1 MSEHRF
7 DLGQLVIHQPANG
20 IDDRRYFQVLQ
31 IIAAQGT
38 SKPLYLIRGFQG
50 GPQFVV
56 PEDELRA
63 GTNLGERATLAI
75 REQAV
80 QSANAHESGSREGGE
95 AVKQAKP
102 RTRTSRRAA
111 TKNKTESRRK
121 APQT

>member
-7 DLGQLVIHQPANG
+7 DLGQLVLHQPAEG
-20 IDDRRYFQVLQ
+20 VDERRYFQVLQ
-31 IIAAQGT
+31 IITPPGT
-38 SKPLYLIRGFQG
+38 GKPVYLIRGFQG
-50 GPQFVV
+50 GPQFVA

-80 QSANAHESGSREGGE
+80 QSANAKGSREGGE